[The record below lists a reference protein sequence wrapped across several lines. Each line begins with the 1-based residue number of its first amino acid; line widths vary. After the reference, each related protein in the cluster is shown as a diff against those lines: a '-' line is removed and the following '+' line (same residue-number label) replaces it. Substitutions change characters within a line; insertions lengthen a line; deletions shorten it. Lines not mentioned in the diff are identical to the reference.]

1 MKKLVLVAALGA
13 FSAAAFAAPETFN
26 VEPTHTYPRFEYS
39 HFGYSNQQQRFD
51 KTSGKIVI
59 DRAAKTGSV
68 DVSIDTTSVNTG
80 YALFNQHIQAE
91 DYFDT
96 ARYPAITFKSTK
108 VKFEGDKP
116 VAVEG
121 NLTIKGVTR
130 PVTLTVTSFH
140 SMPHPMLKKDA
151 IGANAT
157 TKVKRSEFNMGKNV
171 PYVSDEVSLTI
182 AVEAIKEESQ
192 GSRR

>member
-1 MKKLVLVAALGA
+1 MKQLALVIALSS
-13 FSAAAFAAPETFN
+13 FSAAALAAPETYN
-26 VEPTHTYPRFEYS
+26 IEPTHTYPRFEYT

-51 KTSGKIVI
+51 KTSGKVVI

-68 DVSIDTTSVNTG
+68 DVTIDATSVNTG
-80 YALFNQHIQAE
+80 YALFNGHIQGA

-96 ARYPAITFKSTK
+96 AKYPAITFKSTA
-108 VKFEGDKP
+108 VKFDGDKP

-121 NLTIKGVTR
+121 NLTIKGVTK
-130 PVTLTVTSFH
+130 PVTLTVTHFH

-151 IGANAT
+151 IGANAV

-171 PYVSDEVSLTI
+171 PYVGDEVTLTI
-182 AVEAIKEESQ
+182 AVEAVKE
-192 GSRR
+192 

>member
-96 ARYPAITFKSTK
+96 ARFPAITFKSTR
-108 VKFEGDKP
+108 VRFEGDKP
-116 VAVEG
+116 VAVDG

-130 PVTLTVTSFH
+130 TVTLTVTNFH

-157 TKVKRSEFNMGKNV
+157 AKVKRSEFNMGKNV
-171 PYVSDEVSLTI
+171 PYVGDDVTLTI
-182 AVEAIKEESQ
+182 AVEAIKE
-192 GSRR
+192 

>member
-1 MKKLVLVAALGA
+1 MKKLALAITVIALSA
-13 FSAAAFAAPETFN
+13 FSAAASAAPETFN
-26 VEPTHTYPRFEYS
+26 IEPTHTYPRFEYS

-51 KTSGKIVI
+51 KTSGKIVL

-68 DVSIDTTSVNTG
+68 DVTIDATSVNTG

-96 ARYPAITFKSTK
+96 AKYPAITFKSTA
-108 VKFEGDKP
+108 VKFDGDKP
-116 VAVEG
+116 VAVDG

-151 IGANAT
+151 IGANAVA
-157 TKVKRSEFNMGKNV
+157 KLKRSEFNMGKNV
-171 PYVSDEVSLTI
+171 PYVGDEVTLSI
-182 AVEAIKEESQ
+182 AVEAIKE
-192 GSRR
+192 

>member
-1 MKKLVLVAALGA
+1 MKKTALVIALSTLA
-13 FSAAAFAAPETFN
+13 SAAIAAPETFGI
-26 VEPTHTYPRFEYS
+26 EPTHTAPRFEYS
-39 HFGYSNQQQRFD
+39 HFGYSMQQHRFD
-51 KTSGKIVI
+51 KTSGKIVL
-59 DRAAKTGSV
+59 DRAAQTGSV

-96 ARYPAITFKSTK
+96 AKYPTITFKSTK
-108 VKFEGDKP
+108 VSFDGGKP
-116 VAVEG
+116 VSIDG
-121 NLTIKGVTR
+121 NLTIKGVTK

-171 PYVSDEVSLTI
+171 PYVGDEVTLTI
-182 AVEAIKEESQ
+182 AVEAVKE
-192 GSRR
+192 